1 MKHTCVIAIL
11 TLASC
16 GAGKNPAEQSKTA
29 TTVSTVV
36 TLTKTQQKNAGLAT
50 GFAGREKTRST
61 IKASGRIVVP
71 PQNMI
76 SVVFPFGGTVKSTS
90 LLPGMYVR
98 RGQVLAVMEDPQY
111 VDLQQ
116 DYLTAKARQDFLES
130 EYLRQ
135 KTLNLSRAASDKTY
149 QRAVAEYRTNKIL
162 ISALRQKLL
171 LIGVDPESL
180 RDNGI
185 SRSVNIYAPANGYVT
200 EVNVNSGKYAGPSDV
215 LFELV
220 RPGDVH
226 LLVTV
231 FEKNMN
237 MLQGNQKLFAY
248 TNNEPERKYPCTIM
262 VIGKDVGADRSLEV
276 QCKFDQYDRS
286 LLAGMY
292 MNVDIEAEG
301 NNDYV
306 LPEDAV
312 VRYDNKHY
320 LFIVA
325 GKDRFEMK
333 EVRTGTSAGG
343 MISII
348 DPGGIDLS
356 RQEVVTKNAYS
367 LLMTLKNT
375 SE

>member
-149 QRAVAEYRTNKIL
+149 QRAEAEYRTNKIL

-185 SRSVNIYAPANGYVT
+185 SRSVKIKAT
-200 EVNVNSGKYAGPSDV
+200 
-215 LFELV
+215 
-220 RPGDVH
+220 
-226 LLVTV
+226 
-231 FEKNMN
+231 
-237 MLQGNQKLFAY
+237 
-248 TNNEPERKYPCTIM
+248 
-262 VIGKDVGADRSLEV
+262 
-276 QCKFDQYDRS
+276 
-286 LLAGMY
+286 
-292 MNVDIEAEG
+292 
-301 NNDYV
+301 
-306 LPEDAV
+306 
-312 VRYDNKHY
+312 
-320 LFIVA
+320 
-325 GKDRFEMK
+325 
-333 EVRTGTSAGG
+333 
-343 MISII
+343 
-348 DPGGIDLS
+348 LS
-356 RQEVVTKNAYS
+356 
-367 LLMTLKNT
+367 
-375 SE
+375 